1 MKDKNMWNVIIAGIT
16 GGVTAT
22 IIVFLIQ
29 EFVYENPKIYGN
41 VAEWVGAAGTI
52 GTVWFAS
59 YTKKQKGIINA
70 KVSCRVR
77 KIPQIIDDPSGR
89 SGKVAHSQNVT
100 EFQVIL
106 SNLGN
111 ANLLVTELEVE
122 IEKDCKFN
130 LIMSNPK
137 VIKAGDVQ
145 TIYCNG
151 FDNISNNKF
160 FPKKVYDYVK
170 TNKIKLSLTTHEG
183 KKTDWPIEVMKPPF

>member
-1 MKDKNMWNVIIAGIT
+1 MIEIIINVFQKIIKWVCT
-16 GGVTAT
+16 WDW
-22 IIVFLIQ
+22 
-29 EFVYENPKIYGN
+29 GN
-41 VAEWVGAAGTI
+41 VPSWLGAFGTI
-52 GTVWFAS
+52 GAVWFAVF
-59 YTKKQKGIINA
+59 TRKQKGIINA
-70 KVSCRVR
+70 KVYCRI
-77 KIPQIIDDPSGR
+77 KKSPYLIEDPSGKP
-89 SGKVAHSQNVT
+89 GKTIDPTDIT

-111 ANLLVTELEVE
+111 ANILVTKLEVE

-130 LIMSNPK
+130 LIMTNPK

>member
-1 MKDKNMWNVIIAGIT
+1 MESMKLWDEEDKVEFEKKLKSLLNV
-16 GGVTAT
+16 
-22 IIVFLIQ
+22 
-29 EFVYENPKIYGN
+29 
-41 VAEWVGAAGTI
+41 VGAAGTI

-137 VIKAGDVQ
+137 
-145 TIYCNG
+145 
-151 FDNISNNKF
+151 SNK
-160 FPKKVYDYVK
+160 
-170 TNKIKLSLTTHEG
+170 SR
-183 KKTDWPIEVMKPPF
+183 